1 MIIFCY
7 VIRHPPRST
16 RTDTLFPSTTLFRS
30 NRGEAAAAKPVHR
43 LRGEAGR
50 QARDKRGM
58 ARDVSRI
65 LPGLAGAA
73 HDHILEILRPKG
85 GFGNELR
92 EHAGKKVVGPHR
104 RQRSAVPP
112 DRRAQPRMDLG
123 HAVHWASSTTKAPPP
138 TSPPNIR

>member
-1 MIIFCY
+1 
-7 VIRHPPRST
+7 
-16 RTDTLFPSTTLFRS
+16 
-30 NRGEAAAAKPVHR
+30 
-43 LRGEAGR
+43 
-50 QARDKRGM
+50 M

-104 RQRSAVPP
+104 RQGAPVPH
-112 DRRAQPRMDLG
+112 DRRAPPRLDRGL
-123 HAVHWASSTTKAPPP
+123 ADHWARFTQAEPSPTFTTYFGTTTYAGPPP
-138 TSPPNIR
+138 LTS